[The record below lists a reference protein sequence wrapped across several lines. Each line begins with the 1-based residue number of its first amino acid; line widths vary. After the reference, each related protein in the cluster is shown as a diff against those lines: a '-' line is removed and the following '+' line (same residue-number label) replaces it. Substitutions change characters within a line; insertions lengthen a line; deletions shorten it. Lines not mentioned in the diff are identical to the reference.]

1 MKKILFNDK
10 FGLTKAVLEGR
21 KTQTR
26 RLLTLTLHKKADRGN
41 ALIEVS
47 PSKVFFEDGKW
58 KFVYDDYV
66 FLLPKE
72 NYPKY
77 DVVEVVAVAQSY
89 RDCGGIN
96 EEGVPMWE
104 IISQKVG
111 STNAGW
117 NNKMF
122 VVSSLMPH
130 QIRITDVRV
139 EKLQD
144 ISDEDCIK
152 EGIQKMLTGCEYY
165 QYSFYDNDK
174 GLWNNY
180 KTPREAFAHLINKVS
195 RKDVWSLNPY
205 VFVYDFELVK

>member
-1 MKKILFNDK
+1 MKKIMFSDE
-10 FGLTKAVLEGR
+10 FMLTQAVLEGR

-26 RLLTLTLHKKADRGN
+26 QLLTLTLHKKADRGN